1 MAEKVKITITT
12 SDGEEFPCKL
22 TLGAMRRFKEET
34 GRDVSRMDGAAD
46 MAVLVWCC
54 CKSQCNAEGKEMPYN
69 LEDFTDRLDAEAISG
84 FSALTDPQK
93 KTMTASKK

>member
-12 SDGEEFPCKL
+12 SDDKEFPCKL

-34 GRDVSRMDGAAD
+34 GHDVSRIDGAAD

-54 CKSQCNAEGKEMPYN
+54 CKSQCNAEGVDMPYS
-69 LEDFTDRLDAEAISG
+69 LEDFTDRLDMEAIGG
-84 FSALTDPQK
+84 FSALLDPEK
-93 KTMTASKK
+93 KTIVEPK